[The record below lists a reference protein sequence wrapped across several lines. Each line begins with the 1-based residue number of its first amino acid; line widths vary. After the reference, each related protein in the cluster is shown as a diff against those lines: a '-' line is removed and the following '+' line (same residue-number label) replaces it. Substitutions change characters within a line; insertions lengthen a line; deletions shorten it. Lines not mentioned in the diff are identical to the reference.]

1 MSRAKKELL
10 APQQIDAVARLFAV
24 LSEPNRLQLLQA
36 LLPGTL
42 SVGQLVEATG
52 LKQANVSRHLA
63 VLFDHQLVSRRRD
76 GATIYYQIADPAIF
90 ALCEVVCDKVR
101 RDAQKITSLFA

>member
-1 MSRAKKELL
+1 MSRAKNETL
-10 APQQIDAVARLFAV
+10 APEQLASVARLFSV

-36 LLPGTL
+36 LLPGPL

-63 VLFDHQLVSRRRD
+63 VLFDHHLVSRRRD
-76 GATIYYQIADPAIF
+76 GANIYYQITDPAIF

-101 RDAQKITSLFA
+101 RDAKKITSLFA